1 MIRTQLLS
9 HDGKL
14 TLGGDEQIARWRAE
28 PNSYLWI
35 DLNNESPEE
44 ESALLISLDCHP
56 LAIEDVQRFRHPPKT
71 ETFNGHTLVLYRGI
85 TQFNPDLTIEQMSI
99 ALFSGE
105 RCLISCHPRES
116 RGINYCWD
124 SIQQGAQQN
133 TPQQD
138 LLKSPALLATKVMLF
153 SVSRYLD
160 ALLEFEPHLNELEDA
175 MQERPNDDT
184 MRELIAY
191 QSRLRKLKRIFS
203 YHERL
208 ATNLLKN
215 MPPLW
220 IEEDGDIEHALQD
233 LFERCER
240 LHGLCTMYY
249 EICGDLINGYLSI
262 TSHSLN
268 NTMRVLTVITAIFVP
283 LTFIVGIYGMN
294 FRYIPELEWRYG
306 YFYALGL
313 MLVIAVGFGIVAYK
327 KWLQ

>member
-1 MIRTQLLS
+1 MIKTQLFSSDGLLTQGGSEQIDIWRTQTDS
-9 HDGKL
+9 F
-14 TLGGDEQIARWRAE
+14 
-28 PNSYLWI
+28 LWI
-35 DLNNESPEE
+35 DLENETPAD
-44 ESALLISLDCHP
+44 ESALLESLDCHP

-71 ETFNGHTLVLYRGI
+71 ETFEGHTLVLYRGI
-85 TQFNPDLTIEQMSI
+85 TQFNDDLTIEQMSI
-99 ALFSGE
+99 ALFVGE
-105 RCLISCHPRES
+105 RCLISCHPRPSTGVSYWWENAGKES
-116 RGINYCWD
+116 
-124 SIQQGAQQN
+124 
-133 TPQQD
+133 
-138 LLKSPALLATKVMLF
+138 LLKSPALLATKIMLF
-153 SVSRYLD
+153 SVGRYLD
-160 ALLEFEPHLNELEDA
+160 TILEFEPKLNDLEDS
-175 MQERPNDDT
+175 MQEQANDDM

-191 QSRLRKLKRIFS
+191 QSRLRKLKRIFN

-215 MPPLW
+215 IPPLW

-262 TSHSLN
+262 SSHRLN

-294 FRYIPELEWRYG
+294 FHNMPELRWEYG
-306 YFYALGL
+306 YFYILSL
-313 MLVIAVGFGIVAYK
+313 MLMIACVFGGFAYK